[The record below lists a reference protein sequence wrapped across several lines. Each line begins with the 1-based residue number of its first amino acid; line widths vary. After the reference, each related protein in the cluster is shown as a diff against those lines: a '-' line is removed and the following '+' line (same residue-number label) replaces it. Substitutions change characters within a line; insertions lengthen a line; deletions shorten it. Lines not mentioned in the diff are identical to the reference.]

1 MKLVNEAGLEYEGIT
16 EESVKDEQL
25 EVAVKALHI
34 IAVLND
40 SDPAFISSIAIDA
53 LKEMETYGY
62 YYEQFTLEYE

>member
-1 MKLVNEAGLEYEGIT
+1 MKLVNEAGLQYEGLT
-16 EESVKDEQL
+16 EERVKVEQL

-40 SDPAFISSIAIDA
+40 SDPTFISSIAIDA

-62 YYEQFTLEYE
+62 YYEQFSLEYE